1 MAESERFIPASAGM
15 VPVPDPTV
23 LTTQATDVAKDQ
35 LRREL
40 EAVKEVLETRLNAMD
55 KAIELFQKH
64 NDLTPL
70 QMKDWINNV
79 HILLEQRFETVNE
92 RFRTIG
98 IQFTERDTRT
108 EQIARGNET
117 ALTAALNAAKEAVNQ
132 QNIAFTQATS
142 KSEAAFIKQ
151 IDQLVALFQTGMK
164 ALDEKITT
172 GTKTSDDKIAN
183 VEKQLTMLVG
193 SGVGQVNART
203 ERHEVSGTWIG
214 VLGLIVGVLGLLTA
228 AAVGL
233 LRR

>member
-1 MAESERFIPASAGM
+1 MADAERFIATPAGM
-15 VPVPDPTV
+15 VPVPDPTE
-23 LTTQATDVAKDQ
+23 LTSKATEAAKDQ

-40 EAVKEVLETRLNAMD
+40 DAVKHVLEARLDGMD

-70 QMKDWINNV
+70 QMKDWIHNV
-79 HILLEQRFETVNE
+79 HTLLDQRFETVNE
-92 RFRTIG
+92 RFRTIAM
-98 IQFTERDTRT
+98 QFTERDTRT

-193 SGVGQVNART
+193 SGVGQVSART
-203 ERHEVSGTWIG
+203 ERHETSGTMIG
-214 VLGLIVGVLGLLTA
+214 VIGLVVGVLGLLTA
-228 AAVGL
+228 VAVGL
-233 LRR
+233 LH